1 MDLVI
6 SISIMA
12 VVVCFSLYVMNKSEK
27 RKIKTVQNILET
39 YEDNCRYQCKTTRE
53 VTDRF
58 MEVSEKQVGSIM
70 ELHKKTLE
78 LLSGEKIDV

>member
-1 MDLVI
+1 MDLII

-12 VVVCFSLYVMNKSEK
+12 IVVCSTLYFMNKSEK
-27 RKIKTVQNILET
+27 RKMKTVQNMLQT
-39 YEDNCRYQCKTTRE
+39 YEDNCKNQCKTTRE

-58 MEVSEKQVGSIM
+58 MKMSAEHIGSIT

-78 LLSGEKIDV
+78 ILSGEKLDV